1 MEEEKQKQL
10 RKQRVKNGERT
21 SKMVSFRADELTVQ
35 ILAKVANKGRL
46 INDLVKQ
53 WWRREPSVTLDPD
66 EPPTELKDYFT

>member
-1 MEEEKQKQL
+1 MEEEKKKQL

-21 SKMVSFRADELTVQ
+21 SKMVSFRADELTIQ

-46 INDLVKQ
+46 INNLVKN

-66 EPPTELKDYFT
+66 ELPSEIEDYFT

>member
-1 MEEEKQKQL
+1 MKEIEDKQL
-10 RKQRVKNGERT
+10 RKQRAKNGERT
-21 SKMVSFRADELTVQ
+21 SKMVSFRADELTIN

-66 EPPTELKDYFT
+66 EPPTELEDYFT

>member
-1 MEEEKQKQL
+1 MEEEKKKQL

-21 SKMVSFRADELTVQ
+21 SKMVSFRADELTIQ

-53 WWRREPSVTLDPD
+53 WWRREPSVMLDPD
-66 EPPTELKDYFT
+66 EPPTELEDYFT